1 MSYPNYDRLT
11 ALDNSFLAIE
21 SPGVHMH
28 VGSVGIFDAGP
39 LAREDGGLD
48 HDQLMELIE
57 GGLRRAPRF
66 RQKLMRTPVTSHPV
80 WVDDEHFNLLY
91 HVRAT
96 ALPLPGSERQL
107 KRLAGRIMSEK
118 LDLNKPLWEM
128 WFVEGVDGVEGGKF
142 AVISKVHHCLIDGIS
157 GIDLLA
163 AFMGRNAEYRPEPTD
178 HRWVPRPPPKPLQLL
193 SDEARRRASLPGRL
207 ASQAFSAL
215 RRPEETL
222 DDASHAASGLVRAL
236 RKSFTPASETP
247 LNTPIGPHR
256 RFDWTRFELD
266 AVREVKT
273 RLGGTVNDIVLA
285 SVAGALRRYFHD
297 HDFDTDGVDVRALV
311 PVSTRKE
318 SQRGKLGNRI
328 SLLVAPLPVDEPDA
342 KKRVE
347 RVAGETTELK
357 RSGEAEGTGL
367 IEKVSDWTAPTLLS
381 AMSKLIAERRA
392 YNLVVTNVPGLP
404 YPVYMNGARLLGSY
418 PLVPLFE
425 NQGLGIALMSYE
437 GGLYWGFNS
446 DWDAVP
452 DLHSFVAAIE
462 QEFELLR
469 KL

>member
-39 LAREDGGLD
+39 LARSDGGID
-48 HDQLMELIE
+48 HDQLMEVVE
-57 GGLRRAPRF
+57 SGLRRAPRF
-66 RQKLMRTPVTSHPV
+66 RQKLMRTPLTNHPV
-80 WVDDEHFNLLY
+80 WVDDDHFNVLY
-91 HVRAT
+91 HVRST
-96 ALPLPGSERQL
+96 SLPLPGNERQL

-118 LDLNKPLWEM
+118 LDLNKPLWEL
-128 WFVEGVDGVEGGKF
+128 WFVEGVGAGKF

-163 AFMGRNAEYRPEPTD
+163 AFMGKSAEYRPEPSD
-178 HRWVPRPPPKPLQLL
+178 HRWVPRSPPSPLQLL
-193 SDEARRRASLPGRL
+193 RDEAGRRASLPGKL
-207 ASQAFSAL
+207 LSQAVEAV
-215 RRPEETL
+215 RRPEDTL
-222 DDASHAASGLVRAL
+222 DDATHAASGLLRAL

-247 LNTPIGPHR
+247 LNVPIGPHR
-256 RFDWTRFELD
+256 RFDWTRFDLD
-266 AVREVKT
+266 IVREVKT
-273 RLGGTVNDIVLA
+273 KLGGTVNDIVLA
-285 SVAGALRRYFHD
+285 CVAGALRRYFHD
-297 HDFDTDGVDVRALV
+297 HDFPTDDIDVRALV
-311 PVSTRKE
+311 PVSTRQE

-347 RVAGETTELK
+347 RVTRETRELK
-357 RSGEAEGTGL
+357 RSGEAEGTDL
-367 IEKVSDWTAPTLLS
+367 LEQLSDWTAPALLS
-381 AMSKLIAERRA
+381 AMSKMIAERRA
-392 YNLVVTNVPGLP
+392 YNLVITNVPGLG
-404 YPVYMNGARLLGSY
+404 YPVYMNGARMLASY

-425 NQGLGIALMSYE
+425 NQGLGIALLSYE

-452 DLHSFVAAIE
+452 DLHSFVTTIE